1 MSQSKNEVPALIAAL
16 VVTAAIVGGAAWWL
30 KDRVGFGPSASSDVP
45 SQTSAGRTG
54 GSQPAFAAVE
64 DVPTGQFFYGGSTTW
79 APIRGILAP
88 QIQQAWPSFS
98 LEYKEDPAQAAGSTV
113 GIQMLMAGD
122 LDFAQSSRPLNEAEE
137 QQAAQQGVV
146 LEALPVAL
154 EAVAIATHP
163 DLPIPGLTLAQL
175 KDIYLGTLTNWQ
187 QVGGPNLAIVP
198 VSRGAEGGT
207 VQFFQE
213 RVLEGQALSPSVQI
227 SNTTTA
233 ALRLVGET
241 PGAIYFASAPEVVGQ
256 CTIAPLPIGVSP
268 RQLVAPYQAPYV
280 PPEACPAQR
289 NRIDLGV
296 FQRQDYPL
304 TRPLYV
310 VIRKD
315 GQLAEQAGLA
325 YAQIFKTE
333 EGKRILNQA
342 GFVALP

>member
-1 MSQSKNEVPALIAAL
+1 MSQSKNEVPALIATL
-16 VVTAAIVGGAAWWL
+16 VVTAAIVGGAVWWL
-30 KDRVGFGPSASSDVP
+30 KDRVSFGPSARSEISE
-45 SQTSAGRTG
+45 QTASGRAN

-64 DVPTGQFFYGGSTTW
+64 NIPSGQFFYGGSTTW
-79 APIRGILAP
+79 APIRGILLP
-88 QIQQAWPSFS
+88 QIRQAWPSFF
-98 LEYKEDPAQAAGSTV
+98 LEYKEDPARAAGSTV

-122 LDFAQSSRPLNEAEE
+122 LNFAQSSRPLTEAEE
-137 QQAAQQGVV
+137 QQAAQQGIA

-163 DLPIPGLTLAQL
+163 DLPIPGLTLTQL
-175 KDIYLGTLTNWQ
+175 KDIYLGSLTNWQ

-198 VSRGAEGGT
+198 VSRGTEGGT

-213 RVLEGQALSPSVQI
+213 RVLGGQDLSPSVQM
-227 SNTTTA
+227 SNSTTA

-241 PGAIYFASAPEVVGQ
+241 PGAVYFASAPEVVGQ

-280 PPEACPAQR
+280 PPEECPAKR

-315 GQLAEQAGLA
+315 SQAAEQAGLA